1 MNPALT
7 VRPYEPGDE
16 RAILRAHD
24 HVFGHVDPEHRPKS
38 LEVWRWQFEAN
49 PAGSRSVVALGARGE
64 VLGQYAG
71 LRQRVHSEVG
81 VVNFTQAIDSMNARG
96 AASGLARTSA
106 FVRAGEVF
114 LERFCG
120 EGADRDHVVY
130 GLTIPSAWRVGAQ
143 RLGYEHLRT
152 TLVLAA
158 RHEELSTP
166 AAARLVVEE
175 SDRCPP
181 DIGELFAV
189 LAAERGVI
197 AVRDRAAMDWRFTRH
212 PAQRYVFGVVREH
225 RALRGVGVFRRGKFA
240 GLEGGLVCDWLAPGA
255 DEQAQRAL
263 LAWFRAKSEQS
274 GATRLVALFPDTAP
288 EWLAFQRRGFR
299 VLPTEYILAT
309 RSFRAPFDRDY
320 LFWRWFYTLADTD
333 LV

>member
-1 MNPALT
+1 VTPALI

-16 RAILRAHD
+16 SAILRAHER
-24 HVFGHVDPEHRPKS
+24 VFSRVDPEHRPKS
-38 LEVWRWQFEAN
+38 LALWRWQFEAN
-49 PAGSRSVVALGARGE
+49 PAGSRSVVALGAHGE

-71 LRQRVHSEVG
+71 LRQRVHSEIG
-81 VVNFTQAIDSMNARG
+81 VVNFTQAIDSMHARG
-96 AASGLARTSA
+96 LPGGLSRTSA
-106 FVRAGEVF
+106 FVRAGEEF

-120 EGADRDHVVY
+120 EQDDRDHVVY

-158 RHEELSTP
+158 RLEELATP
-166 AAARLVVEE
+166 PAARLAVEE
-175 SDRCPP
+175 SDACPP
-181 DIGELFAV
+181 DVGELFAV

-197 AVRDRAAMDWRFTRH
+197 AVRDRASMDWRFTRH
-212 PAQRYVFGVVREH
+212 PAERYVFGVVREQ
-225 RALRGVGVFRRGKFA
+225 RILRGLGVFRRGKFA

-255 DEQAQRAL
+255 DEEAQRAL
-263 LAWFRAKSEQS
+263 LGWFKAKTEQS
-274 GATRLVALFPDTAP
+274 GASRLVALFPDTAP

-299 VLPTEYILAT
+299 VLPSEYILAT

-320 LFWRWFYTLADTD
+320 LFWRWYYTLADTD